1 MGCKTKISKRL
12 GMQLI
17 TIYNILERYNKEGT
31 VENDKRSGKPKS
43 LSDRD
48 LNPIENLSFERRFR
62 KHENIPIIDS
72 MPKRIDAVKKSKGYP
87 TQ

>member
-43 LSDRD
+43 LSDRVPKVAHSPGIMVWRCFTQD
-48 LNPIENLSFERRFR
+48 QIGPLINL
-62 KHENIPIIDS
+62 
-72 MPKRIDAVKKSKGYP
+72 ML
-87 TQ
+87 TLQ